1 MSQGPI
7 VPVAMARPIFALG
20 VTYAD
25 GERIPPHRH
34 RTAQLIAAASGVMT
48 VTTRDGRF
56 VVPPQR
62 GVWVPPLTE
71 HRIRMTGEVAMRTVY
86 FARPFAAKL
95 PKACCVVQVTPLLR
109 ELLLRAV
116 DFPKHYPKVGPES
129 RIAAL
134 ILDELRNA
142 KVAPLHL
149 TLPVDPRAQRVT
161 RALQADPGD
170 QRSLAA
176 LARTSGASTRTLA
189 RVFRRETGL
198 SFGAWRQQLRLLR
211 ALERIGAGDA
221 VTTVAL
227 ELGYESPSAFI
238 AMFRRVLGVSPG
250 RYFDTGLT
258 NTPWEAGS
266 AGSRSTADRT

>member
-1 MSQGPI
+1 MSQSPI
-7 VPVAMARPIFALG
+7 VPVGMSRPVFALG

-25 GERIPPHRH
+25 GQRIPLHRH

-48 VTTRDGRF
+48 VTTPDGRF

-71 HRIRMTGEVAMRTVY
+71 HRIRMTGDVAMRTVY
-86 FARPFAAKL
+86 IARPLSAKL
-95 PKACCVVQVTPLLR
+95 PNACCVVQVTPLLR
-109 ELLLRAV
+109 ELILRAV
-116 DFPKHYPKVGPES
+116 SFRRHYRKTGPEA

-134 ILDELRNA
+134 IVDELKSAR
-142 KVAPLHL
+142 VAPLHL
-149 TLPVDPRAQRVT
+149 PLPADARAQRLT

-176 LARTSGASTRTLA
+176 LAETSGASPRTLA
-189 RVFRRETGL
+189 RIFRRETGM

-211 ALERIGAGDA
+211 ALERLAAGDA

-227 ELGYESPSAFI
+227 DLGYESPSAFI
-238 AMFRRVLGVSPG
+238 AMFRRALGMSPG
-250 RYFDTGLT
+250 RYFSDRM
-258 NTPWEAGS
+258 NTP
-266 AGSRSTADRT
+266 

>member
-1 MSQGPI
+1 MSQVPI
-7 VPVAMARPIFALG
+7 VPVAMARPVCALG
-20 VTYAD
+20 VSYGD
-25 GERIPPHRH
+25 GERIPLHRH

-48 VTTRDGRF
+48 VTTLDGRF

-86 FARPFAAKL
+86 FARRIAAKL

-109 ELLLRAV
+109 ELVRRAV
-116 DFPKHYPKVGPES
+116 DFPKQYPKVSPEA

-134 ILDELRNA
+134 IVDELKSA

-149 TLPVDPRAQRVT
+149 PLPADPRAQRVT

-170 QRSLAA
+170 QRSLGE
-176 LARTSGASTRTLA
+176 LAETSGASPRTLA
-189 RVFRRETGL
+189 RTFRRETGL
-198 SFGAWRQQLRLLR
+198 SFGTWRQQLRLLR
-211 ALERIGAGDA
+211 ALERIAAGDA

-238 AMFRRVLGVSPG
+238 AMFKRSLGVSPG
-250 RYFDTGLT
+250 RYFGAT
-258 NTPWEAGS
+258 
-266 AGSRSTADRT
+266 TA

>member
-1 MSQGPI
+1 MSQAPI
-7 VPVAMARPIFALG
+7 VPVAMARPVFALG

-25 GERIPPHRH
+25 GERIPLHQH

-48 VTTRDGRF
+48 VSTRDGRF

-86 FARPFAAKL
+86 LARQLAAKL

-116 DFPKHYPKVGPES
+116 GFPKHYRKVGPEA

-134 ILDELRNA
+134 IVDELKNA

-149 TLPVDPRAQRVT
+149 PLPADSRAQRVT
-161 RALQADPGD
+161 RALYTDPGD

-176 LARTSGASTRTLA
+176 LAKTSGASPRTLA
-189 RVFRRETGL
+189 RIFRSETGL

-211 ALERIGAGDA
+211 ALERIGTGDA

-238 AMFRRVLGVSPG
+238 AMFKRALGVSPG
-250 RYFDTGLT
+250 RYFGT
-258 NTPWEAGS
+258 
-266 AGSRSTADRT
+266 STAEGG